1 VNRMAALA
9 LAGLLW
15 AVPVAGAFAQTSGSE
30 LEACVVAAAGSDDKR
45 VLAQWMFSALA
56 LHPDLA
62 DMARVSEARRA
73 AANRDMAAM
82 LERFLTVDCAEQA
95 GRAFRAGS
103 AEMAFHRAF
112 VRVGELAGENLFADP
127 AVAAAG
133 QGVIEQFDFERVAGM
148 LAP

>member
-1 VNRMAALA
+1 MNRMAALA
-9 LAGLLW
+9 CAGLLW
-15 AVPVAGAFAQTSGSE
+15 VFPGAGAFAQFPESE
-30 LEACVVAAAGSDDKR
+30 LETCVVAAAGSDDKR

-62 DMARVSEARRA
+62 GMARVSDGQRE

-82 LERFLTVDCAEQA
+82 LERFLTVDCAGQA
-95 GRAFRAGS
+95 EAAFRAGS

-112 VRVGELAGENLFADP
+112 VRVGQLAGENLFADP

-133 QGVIEQFDFERVAGM
+133 QGVIEQFDFQRVARM
-148 LAP
+148 LAK

>member
-1 VNRMAALA
+1 MRILA
-9 LAGLLW
+9 LVLAGVGSLL
-15 AVPVAGAFAQTSGSE
+15 ACAGVSAQAPANG
-30 LEACVVAAAGSDDKR
+30 LEARAVAAADADDRR

-62 DMARVSEARRA
+62 GMARVSDAQRDDASRR
-73 AANRDMAAM
+73 MGEM

-95 GRAFRAGS
+95 GRALRAGS

-112 VRVGELAGENLFADP
+112 VRVGQLAGEGLFSDP

-133 QGVIEQFDFERVAGM
+133 DQVVNHVDIHRIAG
-148 LAP
+148 LLTP